1 MKFEEW
7 EPIYQEILDEFG
19 FDRRK
24 DEEAASLLSKLIRNR
39 SINVQM
45 LSDLIYRRCVIICGN
60 APLLDEEIK
69 DTDFSGRIVI
79 AADGA
84 TSILL
89 KNCIVPDIV
98 VTDLDG
104 CMEDIISADKLC
116 AIIVVHAHGDNIPAI
131 KQYVPSLKNV
141 IGSTQSKPIK
151 NVHNFGGFTDGD
163 RCVFIAKEFGADSIT
178 LIGFDFEDP
187 NVSEVKKMKLRWAK
201 KLINSHPLNL

>member
-7 EPIYQEILDEFG
+7 EPIYQEILDDFS
-19 FDRRK
+19 FDRGS
-24 DEEAASLLSKLIRNR
+24 DEEAAFLLSKLIEDR
-39 SINVQM
+39 SINIQR
-45 LSDLIYRRCVIICGN
+45 LSDLIYRKQVTICGN
-60 APLLDEEIK
+60 APLLEDELRS
-69 DTDFSGRIVI
+69 TDVSGRMVM

-89 KNCIVPDIV
+89 KNCIFPDVV

-104 CMEDIISADKLC
+104 CMEDIISADERC
-116 AIIVVHAHGDNIPAI
+116 AIIVVHAHGDNIPAM

-163 RCVFIAKEFGADSIT
+163 RCVFLAKEFNADRVE
-178 LIGFDFEDP
+178 LIGFDFKDP
-187 NVSEVKKMKLRWAK
+187 NVSEVKRRKLQWAE
-201 KLINSHPLNL
+201 KLINMCEF

>member
-7 EPIYQEILDEFG
+7 EPIYQEILDDFG
-19 FDRRK
+19 FDGIK
-24 DEEAASLLSKLIRNR
+24 DEEAARLLSELIRDR
-39 SINVQM
+39 SINVRR
-45 LSDLIYRRCVIICGN
+45 LSDLIYRRHVIICGN
-60 APLLDEEIK
+60 SPLLDEELKSI
-69 DTDFSGRIVI
+69 DVSGRIVI

-104 CMEDIISADKLC
+104 CMEDITSVDQKC

-131 KQYVPSLKNV
+131 KKYVPSLKNV
-141 IGSTQSKPIK
+141 IGSVQSKPIK

-163 RCVFIAKEFGADSIT
+163 RCVFIAKEFNADSIA
-178 LIGFDFEDP
+178 LIGFDFDDP
-187 NVSEVKKMKLRWAK
+187 NLSEVKKKKLQWAK
-201 KLINSHPLNL
+201 RLIKMWDF

>member
-7 EPIYQEILDEFG
+7 EPIYQEILEDFG
-19 FDRRK
+19 FDRSK
-24 DEEAASLLSKLIRNR
+24 DEEAARLLSKLIGNR
-39 SINVQM
+39 SINVQR
-45 LSDLIYRRCVIICGN
+45 LSDLIYRKQVIICGN
-60 APLLDEEIK
+60 APLLEEELRS
-69 DTDFSGRIVI
+69 TDVSGRMVM

-89 KNCIVPDIV
+89 KNCIFPDIV

-104 CMEDIISADKLC
+104 CMEDIISVDERC
-116 AIIVVHAHGDNIPAI
+116 AIIVVHAHGDNIPAM

-163 RCVFIAKEFGADSIT
+163 RCVFIAKEFNVDSIA
-178 LIGFDFEDP
+178 LIGFDFDDT
-187 NVSEVKKMKLRWAK
+187 NVSEVKKKKLQWAK
-201 KLINSHPLNL
+201 RLIKMCDF

>member
-7 EPIYQEILDEFG
+7 EPIYQEILDDFG
-19 FDRRK
+19 FDRGR
-24 DEEAASLLSKLIRNR
+24 DEEAAILLSKIIGDR
-39 SINVQM
+39 SINIQL
-45 LSDLIYRRCVIICGN
+45 LSDLIYRKQVTICGN
-60 APLLDEEIK
+60 APLLDEELSS
-69 DTDFSGRIVI
+69 TDISGRVII

-89 KNCIVPDIV
+89 KNYIVPDIV

-104 CMEDIISADKLC
+104 CMEDIISVDQQC

-163 RCVFIAKEFGADSIT
+163 RCVFLAKEFNADSIE
-178 LIGFDFEDP
+178 LIGFDFKDP
-187 NVSEVKKMKLRWAK
+187 YVSEVKRRKLQWAER
-201 KLINSHPLNL
+201 LINMCEF

>member
-1 MKFEEW
+1 MELEEW
-7 EPIYQEILDEFG
+7 EPIYQEILDDFG

-24 DEEAASLLSKLIRNR
+24 DEEAAMLLSKLIGNR
-39 SINVQM
+39 SINIKM
-45 LSDLIYRRCVIICGN
+45 LSDLIYRRHVTICGN

-69 DTDFSGRIVI
+69 DADFSGRIVI

-84 TSILL
+84 TSTLL

-104 CMEDIISADKLC
+104 CMEDIISVDKLG
-116 AIIVVHAHGDNIPAI
+116 AIIVVHAHGDNINAI
-131 KQYVPSLKNV
+131 MQYVPSLKNV
-141 IGSTQSKPIK
+141 IGSTQSKPTK

-163 RCVFIAKEFGADSIT
+163 RCVFIAKEFDADSIT

-187 NVSEVKKMKLRWAK
+187 NVSEVKKMKLQWAK
-201 KLINSHPLNL
+201 KLISICASFD

>member
-7 EPIYQEILDEFG
+7 ESIYQEILDEFG

-24 DEEAASLLSKLIRNR
+24 DEEAANLLSKLIGNR
-39 SINVQM
+39 SINVLV
-45 LSDLIYRRCVIICGN
+45 LSDLIYRRCVTICGN

-69 DTDFSGRIVI
+69 DTDLSGRVVI

-84 TSILL
+84 TSVLL

-141 IGSTQSKPIK
+141 IGSAQSKPIK

-163 RCVFIAKEFGADSIT
+163 RCFFIAKEFDADSIT

-187 NVSEVKKMKLRWAK
+187 NVSDVKKMKLQWAK
-201 KLINSHPLNL
+201 KLINLFD

>member
-7 EPIYQEILDEFG
+7 EPIYQEILDDFG
-19 FDRRK
+19 FDRGR
-24 DEEAASLLSKLIRNR
+24 DEEAALLLSKLIGDR
-39 SINVQM
+39 SINIQR
-45 LSDLIYRRCVIICGN
+45 LSHLIYLRQVIICGN
-60 APLLDEEIK
+60 APLLDEELRSA
-69 DTDFSGRIVI
+69 DVSGRVII

-104 CMEDIISADKLC
+104 CMEDVISVDQQY
-116 AIIVVHAHGDNIPAI
+116 AIIVVHAHGDNISAI
-131 KQYVPSLKNV
+131 KQYVPWLKNV

-163 RCVFIAKEFGADSIT
+163 RCVFLAKEFNAHSIE
-178 LIGFDFEDP
+178 LMGFDFKDP
-187 NVSEVKKMKLRWAK
+187 NVSEVKKK
-201 KLINSHPLNL
+201 KLKWAERLIKMCDI